1 MKTTA
6 FKWLIASVAAM
17 FCLTALAAGEFKV
30 GYVNAG
36 KILDEAPQA
45 KTAAT
50 KLEQEFGNR
59 KEQLLAAEKEVA
71 AQEEKLARDGAV
83 MSETQRRKLERD
95 MIANKRELRR
105 SQDEFRED
113 LAMRRNEEIGRIQLA
128 VKHIIEE
135 LGKQEK
141 YDLILFDGI
150 AFANPQLD
158 LTEKILVRLRSE
170 PEKDKPA
177 PKAKK

>member
-1 MKTTA
+1 MKKTVFT
-6 FKWLIASVAAM
+6 WLVVSVAGI
-17 FCLTALAAGEFKV
+17 FCLSAMAAELKV

-45 KTAAT
+45 KTAAV

-59 KEQLLAAEKEVA
+59 KAQLVTAEKEIT

-83 MSETQRRKLERD
+83 MSEAQRRKLERE

-105 SQDEFRED
+105 SEDEFRED
-113 LAMRRNEEIGRIQLA
+113 FAMRRNEEVGKIQLS

-135 LGKQEK
+135 MGKRENF
-141 YDLILFDGI
+141 DLILFDGI

-158 LTEKILVRLRSE
+158 LTEKILERLRSE
-170 PEKDKPA
+170 PEKDKVA
-177 PKAKK
+177 PKQKK

>member
-1 MKTTA
+1 MKKTVFT
-6 FKWLIASVAAM
+6 WLVVSVAGV
-17 FCLTALAAGEFKV
+17 FCLSAMAAEFKV

-45 KTAAT
+45 KTAAV
-50 KLEQEFGNR
+50 KLEQEFGHR
-59 KEQLLAAEKEVA
+59 KEQLVTAEKEVT

-83 MSETQRRKLERD
+83 MSEAQRRKLERE

-113 LAMRRNEEIGRIQLA
+113 LAMRRNEEVGKIQLS

-135 LGKQEK
+135 MGKREN

-158 LTEKILVRLRSE
+158 LTEKILERLRSE
-170 PEKDKPA
+170 PEKDKIA
-177 PKAKK
+177 PKKK

>member
-1 MKTTA
+1 MKKTRVT
-6 FKWLIASVAAM
+6 WLVASIAGV
-17 FCLTALAAGEFKV
+17 FCLSAMAAELKV

-45 KTAAT
+45 KTAAV

-59 KEQLLAAEKEVA
+59 KEQLLAAEKEVT

-83 MSETQRRKLERD
+83 MSEAQRRKLERE

-113 LAMRRNEEIGRIQLA
+113 LAMRRNEEVGKIQLS

-135 LGKQEK
+135 MGKREN

-158 LTEKILVRLRSE
+158 LTEKILERLRSE
-170 PEKDKPA
+170 PEKDKVA
-177 PKAKK
+177 PKQKK

>member
-1 MKTTA
+1 MSKTA
-6 FKWLIASVAAM
+6 LKWLVIMVGGLL
-17 FCLTALAAGEFKV
+17 CHPVLAATDFKV

-59 KEQLLAAEKEVA
+59 KDQLLAAEKEVT

-83 MSETQRRKLERD
+83 MSEAQRRKAERD
-95 MIANKRELRR
+95 MVTNKRELRR

-113 LAMRRNEEIGRIQLA
+113 LAMRRNEEIGKIQLA

-135 LGKQEK
+135 VGKQEN

-158 LTEKILVRLRSE
+158 LTEKILDRLRSE
-170 PEKDKPA
+170 PERDKPSS
-177 PKAKK
+177 KVKK